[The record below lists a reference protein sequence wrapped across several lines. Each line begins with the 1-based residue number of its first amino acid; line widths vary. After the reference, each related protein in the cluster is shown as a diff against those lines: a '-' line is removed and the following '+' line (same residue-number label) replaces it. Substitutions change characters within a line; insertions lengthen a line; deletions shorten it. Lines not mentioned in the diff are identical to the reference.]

1 LFWAIFATDLKTL
14 YDKSIFS
21 ILDSSYILLT
31 IFLVII
37 NGFIG
42 ISLPSIIE
50 FILCIVFG
58 IILYFAIC
66 FFVKG
71 CQIENTG
78 KIMGITTLSVI
89 GIVAADRIFINVWG
103 ITGSLLILICVII
116 LVRNS
121 RRRIH
126 VDDNDG
132 ENENIG

>member
-1 LFWAIFATDLKTL
+1 
-14 YDKSIFS
+14 
-21 ILDSSYILLT
+21 
-31 IFLVII
+31 
-37 NGFIG
+37 
-42 ISLPSIIE
+42 
-50 FILCIVFG
+50 
-58 IILYFAIC
+58 
-66 FFVKG
+66 
-71 CQIENTG
+71 
-78 KIMGITTLSVI
+78 MGITTLSVI